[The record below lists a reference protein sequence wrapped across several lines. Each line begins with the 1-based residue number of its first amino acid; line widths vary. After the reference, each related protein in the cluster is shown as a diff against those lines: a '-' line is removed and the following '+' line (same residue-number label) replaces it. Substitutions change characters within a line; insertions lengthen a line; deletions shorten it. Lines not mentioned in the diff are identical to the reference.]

1 MENKIDYKAGLRK
14 VSIDEIS
21 EFTGLA
27 QPTVRAFLEQGLFPF
42 GVCANASSGK
52 KRVVYVHPILW
63 EKFKKGEIPFI
74 SVKSQAGIEARFND

>member
-1 MENKIDYKAGLRK
+1 MENNIDYKAGFRK
-14 VSIDEIS
+14 VSINEIS

-42 GVCANASSGK
+42 GVCANATGGK

-63 EKFKKGEIPFI
+63 EKFKNGEIPFI
-74 SVKSQAGIEARFND
+74 SVKSQVGMEAKYHE